1 LNCAPKVGHKEKGYE
16 KERKLS
22 QVCPGNEANGCRELH
37 ADVAAIKRMRELY
50 LKGGELALLSPMYSP
65 QMTAEKKEEILL
77 AIKEKGLSLYAAAIK
92 YGIPE
97 ATLGRWKRAYEQFGI
112 AGLDRK
118 RSGNTMKK
126 KRQRTEA
133 ELDELEM
140 LRKRNEYL
148 EAENALLKKV
158 KALVEER
165 EARLRAIGRG
175 PSKN

>member
-1 LNCAPKVGHKEKGYE
+1 MKKNENYPKYVQAMHLLDEGKTVNYVS
-16 KERKLS
+16 KLLRIGRL
-22 QVCPGNEANGCRELH
+22 PL
-37 ADVAAIKRMRELY
+37 KLMRQRY
-50 LKGGELALLSPMYSP
+50 LKGGEIALLEPSR
-65 QMTAEKKEEILL
+65 QLCVEVDRKIEILQDI
-77 AIKEKGLSLYAAAIK
+77 IKNGLPLSEASLK
-92 YGIPE
+92 YDLHHE
-97 ATLGRWKRAYEQFGI
+97 RLRRWLRAYERFGES
-112 AGLDRK
+112 GLDR
-118 RSGNTMKK
+118 RRTNAMKK

-165 EARLRAIGRG
+165 KARLREIGRK

>member
-1 LNCAPKVGHKEKGYE
+1 MKKNENYPKYVQAMRLLDAGMQPYT
-16 KERKLS
+16 
-22 QVCPGNEANGCRELH
+22 VVRELH
-37 ADVAAIKRMRELY
+37 ITIDTLKRMRRLY
-50 LKGGELALLSPMYSP
+50 LKGGELALLAPAYSP
-65 QMTAEKKEEILL
+65 QLTAKKKEKILL
-77 AIKEKGLSLYAAAIK
+77 AIKEKGLSLYAAAGI
-92 YGIPE
+92 YGIPGG
-97 ATLGRWKRAYEQFGI
+97 TLGRWKRVYEQS
-112 AGLDRK
+112 GLEGLSRK
-118 RSGNTMKK
+118 RSENAMKK

-165 EARLRAIGRG
+165 EARLRAIGQG